1 MTVQLERGSHTLE
14 EESAHGYAGIL
25 LLSLVFSFSGLQ
37 TYTGLETW
45 QNVIL
50 FLGFWVPTLYFFVK
64 WYFRET
70 PEMIAEQEAE
80 RLEWLKN
87 QAKGAQIYAEQMW
100 KEGNKEAAQKAE
112 AASKAALAELE
123 EIATKMRA
131 TAEEEKAK
139 QREEAKKAN

>member
-1 MTVQLERGSHTLE
+1 MRFTSHP
-14 EESAHGYAGIL
+14 SQC
-25 LLSLVFSFSGLQ
+25 SFSS
-37 TYTGLETW
+37 Y
-45 QNVIL
+45 VAL
-50 FLGFWVPTLYFFVK
+50 F
-64 WYFRET
+64 
-70 PEMIAEQEAE
+70 QAE